1 MSQYANLI
9 SIGLEHPSVKQVLK
23 IAEEI
28 LDENKILNIDTL
40 YYRAKKRLK
49 IPSKGLKTII
59 QILINNKILVNRS
72 KFTKRT
78 VLSNETRKI
87 IFYFIQ
93 QNIGAHF
100 SLIKNAWASN
110 GESMSPG
117 ELIWHLDML
126 IKFNYIK
133 KLTLKNYTI
142 FVPFDVE
149 DENGKIYFV
158 LRDKLYRKILIYLIS
173 SSIQERSV
181 IYKDIGENRETIHYR
196 LQNLIGFQI
205 LELFDENMV
214 RINPLKKEI
223 IINILDENY
232 NIQELEYSA

>member
-9 SIGLEHPSVKQVLK
+9 SIGLEHPSVKQVID

-28 LDENKILNIDTL
+28 LDENKILNLDTL

-78 VLSNETRKI
+78 VLSNDTRKI
-87 IFYFIQ
+87 IFNFIQ
-93 QNIGAHF
+93 HNTGAHF
-100 SLIKNAWASN
+100 SLIKKAGASN
-110 GESMSPG
+110 GESRSPG

-142 FVPFDVE
+142 FIPFDVD
-149 DENGKIYFV
+149 DESGKIYFI
-158 LRDKLYRKILIYLIS
+158 LQDELYKKILTHLIS
-173 SSIQERSV
+173 SNIQERSE
-181 IYKDIGENRETIHYR
+181 IYKHIGENRTTTYYR
-196 LQNLIGFQI
+196 IENLIGFQI
-205 LELFDENMV
+205 LELFDENKV
-214 RINPLKKEI
+214 RINPSKKEI
-223 IINILDENY
+223 VLNILNKKY
-232 NIQELEYSA
+232 NNRVLEYSD